1 VVPNQTIEYQRVF
14 LYFNFFRKK
23 DVSNSDVFGFGIP
36 IKLEG
41 TKQFSFILCFLEKG
55 SEQ

>member
-1 VVPNQTIEYQRVF
+1 
-14 LYFNFFRKK
+14 
-23 DVSNSDVFGFGIP
+23 VSDSDVFGFGIP